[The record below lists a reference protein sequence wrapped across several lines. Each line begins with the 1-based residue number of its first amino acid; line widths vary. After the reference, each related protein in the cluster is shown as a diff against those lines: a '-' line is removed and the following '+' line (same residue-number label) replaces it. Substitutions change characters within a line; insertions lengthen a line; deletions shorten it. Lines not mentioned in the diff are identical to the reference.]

1 MSVPELDMPE
11 TITGTV
17 RLDTRTKRLT
27 GRLEPG
33 DIAVIDHPD
42 IDLVAAESLVAK
54 QVGAV
59 INVAESMT
67 GRYPNSGPLII
78 TEAGIPLIDGADA
91 KLFDRVKEGQ
101 QLTIDGGT
109 VRRGAKVVA
118 TGTRLESAAVS
129 ERLDLLHK
137 SMGTELERFAHN
149 TIEYL
154 RQEKHLLL
162 DEPDLPDI
170 PVEFAGRQ
178 ALIVV
183 RGADYKEDLAM
194 LRTTGYLRDIRPVLI
209 GVDGGA
215 DALLESGHKPDI
227 IIGDFDSVSEKALS
241 CGALLIVHGYL
252 DGRAPGAKRVEALGL
267 PHTVFHAAGT
277 SEDIA
282 MLMAFERGAELIVTV
297 GSHTSMIDFMDK
309 GRNGM
314 ASTVLV
320 RMKVGSRL
328 VDARGVSRLYHTDVR
343 TWDLAFLVISALAA
357 LVVVSLMSEPIRLF
371 LRSLWLAWG

>member
-1 MSVPELDMPE
+1 MPELDLPD
-11 TITGTV
+11 TITGIV
-17 RLDTRTKRLT
+17 RLDKRTKRLT

-54 QVGAV
+54 HVGAV
-59 INVAESMT
+59 VNVAESMT

-78 TEAGIPLIDGADA
+78 TAAGIPLIDGADA
-91 KLFDRVKEGQ
+91 SLFDDVREGQ

-109 VRRGAKVVA
+109 VRRAGKVVA
-118 TGTRLESAAVS
+118 TGTRLESGAVS
-129 ERLDLLHK
+129 ERLALLRK
-137 SMGTELERFAHN
+137 SMGSELERFAHN

-170 PVEFAGRQ
+170 PVDFAGRQ

-183 RGADYKEDLAM
+183 RGADYKEDLAL
-194 LRTTGYLRDIRPVLI
+194 LRSTGYLRDIRPVLI

-215 DALLESGHKPDI
+215 DALLESGCTPDV

-297 GSHTSMIDFMDK
+297 GSHTSMIDFLDK

-343 TWDLAFLVISALAA
+343 TWDLVILVLSALAA

-371 LRSLWLAWG
+371 FRSLWLAWG